1 MAVTNFSPLLGLALP
16 TTGDLAGTWGTT
28 VNDSITSLLDSAVAG
43 TTTLSTDADV
53 TLSTT
58 NGASNQSRQSVLL
71 CTGSRSVLRT
81 ITAPAQSKA
90 YIVINATTGGY
101 GVKVVGSGPT
111 TGVTVNNGEKAL
123 IAWNGSDFVIVA
135 SSIIDLTSEVSGIL
149 PFGNGGTGQSSY
161 TNGQLLIGNT
171 ATGGLS
177 KSTITAGANITITN
191 GNGSITIDA
200 STSGDVL
207 LASNNAFTGA
217 NTFYNN
223 TGQTFGRATSTQDG
237 IILAGRA
244 GGSSSYRVTL
254 TPTTLSAS
262 RTLTLPDVS
271 TTVVGTDATQTLTN
285 KVITSERET
294 ASSLTGTAI
303 DLTLGNYF
311 YKTISGNTTFT
322 VSNAPASNTAQAFIL
337 ELTNAG
343 AYTIT
348 WFAGLTFPGGV
359 APTLTASGRD
369 VLAFFTRDGGT
380 TWSGFVVG
388 KNLLGP

>member
-191 GNGSITIDA
+191 GNGTITIDA